1 MENFYYIIII
11 TAIIFEFLLSSLSSL
26 LDIKNITSKI
36 PESFKKAYNQ
46 EKYIKSQQYLKAR
59 TRFGLFNNVF
69 SFSLILFVIHSE
81 LFGILDNYV
90 RNQTES
96 YIFQGLLFIGIIYFI
111 QDIISLPFSIYNTFI
126 IEEKFG
132 FNKSTIKLFF
142 IDK

>member
-1 MENFYYIIII
+1 MSI
-11 TAIIFEFLLSSLSSL
+11 
-26 LDIKNITSKI
+26 NITSNI
-36 PESFKKAYNQ
+36 PKAFKKAYNQ
-46 EKYIKSQQYLKAR
+46 EKYVKSQEYLKAR
-59 TRFGLFNNVF
+59 TRFGLFSNLF
-69 SFSLILFVIHSE
+69 SFVLILFVIHSD

-132 FNKSTIKLFF
+132 FNKSSSGVLNILP
-142 IDK
+142 